1 MCKNAIINKRGMTQ
15 WITCSIDGE
24 FCPFQRVCHE
34 TKSIINT
41 TQYVLCPNLIVV
53 EEKPVVKKKRSA
65 KK

>member
-1 MCKNAIINKRGMTQ
+1 MTQ
-15 WITCSIDGE
+15 WITCNIDGE

-41 TQYVLCPNLIVV
+41 TQYVLCPNLVVV
-53 EEKPVVKKKRSA
+53 EEKPIVRKKRSA